1 MENDS
6 AKTIKDQWKVDP
18 LEGVTLNDV
27 QQTIVDEALG
37 NAESMRTE
45 KQVSM
50 ELENKYSGSF
60 GECDFVIEGLD
71 TESLKKL
78 LRNVYI
84 NENPKWHSERN
95 SLVHIKIVMSR
106 GLQTKDTDL
115 SKAALYHDIAKFDT
129 VSFNK
134 AGWPTSLGHDKAGA
148 EVAKADGC
156 DEMVIY
162 ICAKHMVI
170 KGWQAESEGGV
181 LNPGTKFK
189 IFTEAPGADN
199 NEKAKAFWKL
209 CVFSK
214 MDNMSYDFDYNKL
227 EWNNPSYDKWDE
239 ECPLK
244 DEFKKSELVEIK
256 AEKAP
261 VLFTAQEIM
270 KFGAKG
276 PQIGQINKEISG
288 KTKEEAFEIIKKILG
303 NPDLTMESKRW
314 IKTFESFRMSR
325 INENTAEGKEMTL
338 NIFAPVSVV
347 VDIEDGVVTNFSGD
361 EIEREGINSYGEKDF
376 QEAFEPFKKAGVKV
390 SYTPWRS
397 EDGDD
402 YEGSYS
408 IDVPSLNDAIK
419 NKKITIIVDPEDPE
433 EYLEIKNK

>member
-1 MENDS
+1 MENDN

-27 QQTIVDEALG
+27 QKTIVDESLG
-37 NAESMRTE
+37 KSESMRTE

-50 ELENKYSGSF
+50 ELENKYSGLF
-60 GECDFVIEGLD
+60 GECDSIIKGLD
-71 TESLKKL
+71 PESLKKL

-84 NENPKWHSERN
+84 NENPKWHTERN

-156 DEMVIY
+156 DDMVVY

-189 IFTEAPGADN
+189 IFAEAPGVDN

-214 MDNMSYDFDYNKL
+214 MDNMSYDFDANKL
-227 EWNNPSYDKWDE
+227 KWDNPSYDKWDE

-244 DEFKKSELVEIK
+244 DEFKRSELVEIK

-261 VLFTAQEIM
+261 MLFTSQELM

-303 NPDLTMESKRW
+303 NPDLTMEKVTSKRW
-314 IKTFESFRMSR
+314 IKTFESFRLSR
-325 INENTAEGKEMTL
+325 INENR
-338 NIFAPVSVV
+338 V
-347 VDIEDGVVTNFSGD
+347 
-361 EIEREGINSYGEKDF
+361 
-376 QEAFEPFKKAGVKV
+376 
-390 SYTPWRS
+390 
-397 EDGDD
+397 
-402 YEGSYS
+402 
-408 IDVPSLNDAIK
+408 
-419 NKKITIIVDPEDPE
+419 
-433 EYLEIKNK
+433 